1 MSKSGNDIAE
11 NLSLDF
17 PTFGDG
23 WLDRISIVPFEETL
37 YNIGEKLDDRTAEK
51 PNLISKIERKWNWT
65 YHGSVLK
72 CSEKGWEFTRRK
84 LRQKAAKNCQVV
96 YS

>member
-23 WLDRISIVPFEETL
+23 WLDRISIVTFEETL
-37 YNIGEKLDDRTAEK
+37 YNIGGKVDGRTPEK
-51 PNLISKIERKWNWT
+51 PNMRL
-65 YHGSVLK
+65 
-72 CSEKGWEFTRRK
+72 FF
-84 LRQKAAKNCQVV
+84 
-96 YS
+96 